1 MACFAVSAAEALV
14 VKGIEKHQEKIE
26 KAQIESGSLDN
37 VEVSKVPLSIKL
49 KWLTWMLWG
58 GSILLAFEHV
68 WHGEIVPFFPFLTA
82 MSNPADAA
90 AMFREMATVGVTMAV
105 IITTVWFV
113 MCKVSDAIMAKDS
126 ETAVQES

>member
-37 VEVSKVPLSIKL
+37 VEVSKVPLSRKL

-113 MCKVSDAIMAKDS
+113 MCKVSDAIMAKGSD
-126 ETAVQES
+126 TVVQE